1 MRSRQATTLG
11 AAIVIALLPL
21 FVAPYIS
28 FELTFAG
35 AYAIAVLGLVILIG
49 HSGQI
54 SLGHGAFMAVGGYT
68 VAILLHAA
76 GIPYIVSVPVAAL
89 LCGLLG
95 IALGFISL
103 RLADIYLAL
112 ATFALAASVSP
123 LLKRFGSITGGVQGL
138 LLPTPHAPGPFHDI
152 VRGEVWYYYVTWAT
166 AGALFALA
174 YVGLRGPVGRSFR
187 AIRDSEIAA
196 VSFGVNPVLYKT
208 LAFGWSAA
216 YAGIAGA
223 LFAMPTAFVS
233 PDSYDISLSLTLLV
247 GVVIGGL
254 DMMWGAVL
262 GGIVIEFLP
271 LWVQKVN
278 PALSSIVYGLALVA
292 IMMFMPGGIAGGI
305 ERLTRVF
312 RLESRGPR
320 EPIPIAKDLSP

>member
-68 VAILLHAA
+68 VAVLLHAA
-76 GIPYIVSVPVAAL
+76 GIPYVVSVPIAAL

-95 IALGFISL
+95 IALGFVSL

-138 LLPTPHAPGPFHDI
+138 LLPTPHAPGPLHDI
-152 VRGEVWYYYVTWAT
+152 VRGEVWYYYITWAT

-254 DMMWGAVL
+254 DMMWGALL

>member
-1 MRSRQATTLG
+1 MRSRQA
-11 AAIVIALLPL
+11 AIFIFAIVVALVPL
-21 FVAPYIS
+21 FIAPYIS

-76 GIPYIVSVPVAAL
+76 GIPYVVSLPAAAL
-89 LCGLLG
+89 VCGLLG
-95 IALGFISL
+95 IGLGFVSL

-138 LLPTPHAPGPFHDI
+138 LLPTPHAPGPLRELI
-152 VRGEVWYYYVTWAT
+152 RGEVWYYYVTWAV
-166 AGALFALA
+166 AGLLFALA
-174 YVGLRGPVGRSFR
+174 QAGLRGRVGRCLR
-187 AIRDSEIAA
+187 AIRDSEVAA
-196 VSFGVNPVLYKT
+196 VSFGVNTVFYKT

-216 YAGIAGA
+216 YAGVAGA

-233 PDSYDISLSLTLLV
+233 PDSYDITLSLTLLV

-254 DMMWGAVL
+254 DMMWGAIL
-262 GGIVIEFLP
+262 GGVVIEFLP

-278 PALSSIVYGLALVA
+278 PALSAIVYGLALVG
-292 IMMFMPGGIAGGI
+292 IMMFMPGGIAGGL
-305 ERLTRVF
+305 ERLTRLFNVQ
-312 RLESRGPR
+312 SRGPR
-320 EPIPIAKDLSP
+320 EPIPVAKDLSP